1 MYDKISEKLLFKESK
16 DPKSFTWLWFQ
27 VHSMNSFDRKENG
40 FFFYRNFGYIAS
52 FGILL
57 FTV

>member
-27 VHSMNSFDRKENG
+27 VHSINSFDRKEKWL
-40 FFFYRNFGYIAS
+40 FFTE
-52 FGILL
+52 ILA
-57 FTV
+57 T